1 MRFADILLLEPNPRR
16 DRRFRVKTIS
26 LENSRRTH
34 QHRYVP
40 LTHEDVTTDRRVC
53 RFLAVVAFGWEN
65 TVQGCSVPLYEHVRE
80 GSVGTCH
87 LAILEMAYQEGRL
100 KRYAFGP
107 FLEPHA
113 YRLCGVED
121 APCRCQIHLEGLEW
135 FLYNRT
141 PSFDAI
147 VERMQEAERRA
158 QNNPSGKAASSDG
171 SSDGREEGA
180 DVPLGDQDETA
191 QTSGKQ
197 STERSEAVEG
207 ESARYLHIYKAC
219 LIACY
224 SRWRT
229 PTPTPFPA
237 PPCDAHQAP

>member
-1 MRFADILLLEPNPRR
+1 MCSFLWWKALRSTSSYSACAPLPTPDSRRADFVHFTDILLLEPNPRR

-100 KRYAFGP
+100 KRYAFDLFP
-107 FLEPHA
+107 EPHA
-113 YRLCGVED
+113 HPSCG
-121 APCRCQIHLEGLEW
+121 
-135 FLYNRT
+135 
-141 PSFDAI
+141 
-147 VERMQEAERRA
+147 
-158 QNNPSGKAASSDG
+158 
-171 SSDGREEGA
+171 
-180 DVPLGDQDETA
+180 
-191 QTSGKQ
+191 
-197 STERSEAVEG
+197 
-207 ESARYLHIYKAC
+207 
-219 LIACY
+219 
-224 SRWRT
+224 
-229 PTPTPFPA
+229 
-237 PPCDAHQAP
+237 